1 MSKKAKQTDRRITI
15 IGAADAKAPPVR
27 AVRES
32 LAKLRRS
39 ISERQQ
45 KRSHI
50 FTEQN
55 KLRLE
60 INAPILDLMKSDS
73 RSKAASK
80 ALRKSY
86 DNLWTDL
93 AVDSRSAPQLAYD
106 IHHPTDS
113 EWFVSP
119 SYPNHYAFHHRAD
132 EATSEENGHLHGS
145 VNPDGGNAWVWAGV
159 GFPLVPGRDCR
170 VRVTPHMYYRYK
182 FAAACNAGVSAHCE
196 GALGIH
202 VHRYDGDWQDTD
214 PTQDF
219 PQDFHHTIW
228 SHTTETVVCQTSFV
242 DKADYWPVF
251 SESTLLSLQ
260 GDSNYLIWAT
270 LEVSANCTGD
280 GLVFF
285 SRISADF
292 WANCAWISAVEEM

>member
-1 MSKKAKQTDRRITI
+1 MSKKAKQTNRRIAI

-50 FTEQN
+50 ITEQN
-55 KLRLE
+55 KLRQE

-93 AVDSRSAPQLAYD
+93 AVDIRSAPQLAYD
-106 IHHPTDS
+106 IYHPTEN

-132 EATSEENGHLHGS
+132 DATSEDNGSLHGF

-159 GFPLVPGRDCR
+159 GFPLVPGRDCT
-170 VRVTPHMYYRYK
+170 VHVTPHMYYRYK
-182 FAAACNAGVSAHCE
+182 FAGICNGGVSAHCE

-202 VHRYDGDWQDTD
+202 VHRYDGDWQGTD

-219 PQDFHHTIW
+219 PQ
-228 SHTTETVVCQTSFV
+228 E
-242 DKADYWPVF
+242 F
-251 SESTLLSLQ
+251 SPHDLDPHDRNRSLAE
-260 GDSNYLIWAT
+260 I
-270 LEVSANCTGD
+270 V
-280 GLVFF
+280 
-285 SRISADF
+285 RR
-292 WANCAWISAVEEM
+292 